1 MAKFLKIAL
10 WNANGL
16 LQHKDEIKIFLDHN
30 AIDILLVSETHFT
43 DRTYLRIPHYNA
55 YFTNHPDNTAHAGTG
70 ILIKN
75 NISHYELP
83 KFEKN
88 FLQATAIKVKMK
100 AYELTV
106 AAVYCPPR
114 HNIKEESFY
123 EFFRTLGNK
132 FIAGGDYNCKNTQWG
147 SRLTTTKGRELS
159 KIIRNQQ
166 YSFLST
172 GTPTYWPSD
181 PDKIPDLLDF
191 YITSG
196 ISTSY
201 MDIVPSY
208 DLSSD
213 HTPVIATISTEVV
226 NKKTIPRLHNRRTD
240 WADYRMKIEQ
250 AINLHISLKTPDEL
264 DIALTNFIN
273 ILKEAALHATPIPT
287 TQTRSINIPT
297 EIKKLI
303 ADKRRARKTWQLSHA
318 PADRTV
324 YNRATNKLRAE
335 IKKSRELTL
344 HNYLRNLN
352 RYDNSIWTPVK
363 STKKPIVPV
372 SPLKIQIDG
381 RPDRWARSDKE
392 KAELFAAHLSKVFMP
407 NASHPDQEIENDIT
421 TLPPNIPTIKIFSP
435 KEIKEEIGFLN
446 IKKAPGIDK
455 ITPKMM
461 KELPKKG
468 LVMLTYI
475 YNAMLR
481 LSIWPKQLKTA
492 EIILIPKPGKDPK
505 ELSSYRPISLLSI
518 INKLFEKLLLR
529 RLNMDLKPDEW
540 MPPHQF
546 GFRNHHSTIQQT
558 HRIIH
563 KINQALEDKQYCTSI
578 FIDVSQAFDKV
589 WHDGLLFKIKKVL
602 PIKYF
607 RLLKS
612 YLSDRKFRT
621 RVKEE
626 VSSNFIIQSGVPQ
639 GSVLGPIL
647 YVLFTTDLPTTT
659 YTTTGT
665 FADDTVILASHDD
678 PATASQRLQSH
689 LDQVES
695 WLKKW
700 RIHINETKSVQVTF
714 TMRKEQCPAVHINN
728 TEIPQSSTVK
738 YLGLHLDS
746 RLTWKQHITKKR
758 KQVDLK
764 VKDIHWIIGS
774 KSSTSL
780 DSKVLLYKTIIK
792 PIWTYGIELWGCA
805 SKSNIAIMQ
814 RRQSKILRMITNA
827 PWYVSNQ
834 TLHDDLN
841 VPFVKEVIQE
851 RSIKHHDKLGHH
863 SNTLLQPLLEQQ
875 QRRRLKK
882 LWPADLLDG

>member
-43 DRTYLRIPHYNA
+43 DRSYFRIPHYNA
-55 YFTNHPDNTAHAGTG
+55 YFTNHPDNTAHAGSG
-70 ILIKN
+70 ILIKQ

-88 FLQATAIKVKMK
+88 FLQATVIKVQMK
-100 AYELTV
+100 TYELTV

-114 HNIKEESFY
+114 HNIKEENFN

-132 FIAGGDYNCKNTQWG
+132 FIAGGDYNCKNTIWG
-147 SRLTTTKGRELS
+147 SRLTTTKGRELL
-159 KIIRNQQ
+159 KTIRNHQ
-166 YSFLST
+166 YSPLST

-191 YITSG
+191 YITNG

-226 NKKTIPRLHNRRTD
+226 NKKTTPRLHNRRTN
-240 WADYRMKIEQ
+240 WTDYRTKIEE
-250 AINLHISLKTPDEL
+250 AINLLTSLKSPAEL
-264 DIALTNFIN
+264 DTALTNFIST
-273 ILKEAALHATPIPT
+273 LQAAALHATPIQT
-287 TQTRSINIPT
+287 TQTRSINIPS

-303 ADKRRARKTWQLSHA
+303 AVKRRARKTWQQSHA
-318 PADRTV
+318 PSDKTA
-324 YNRATNKLRAE
+324 YNRATNKLRTE

-344 HNYLRNLN
+344 QNYLRNLN
-352 RYDNSIWTPVK
+352 RYDNSIWKPVK
-363 STKKPIVPV
+363 SAKKPKASVP
-372 SPLKIQIDG
+372 PLKIQRTG
-381 RPDRWARSDKE
+381 HPERWARSDKE
-392 KAELFAAHLSKVFMP
+392 KAELFAAHLSEVFTP
-407 NASHPDQEIENDIT
+407 NGSHTDQEIEDYIT
-421 TLPPNIPTIKIFSP
+421 ALPPNIQSIKLFSP
-435 KEIKEEIGFLN
+435 KEIQEEIGFLN

-481 LSIWPKQLKTA
+481 LSFWPKKLKTA
-492 EIILIPKPGKDPK
+492 EILLIPKPGKDPK
-505 ELSSYRPISLLSI
+505 ELSSYRPISLLSV
-518 INKLFEKLLLR
+518 INKLFEKLILR
-529 RLNMDLKPDEW
+529 RLNMDQKPDEW

-546 GFRNHHSTIQQT
+546 GFRNHHTTTQQI

-563 KINQALEDKQYCTSI
+563 KINQALEDKQYCTSV

-589 WHDGLLFKIKKVL
+589 WHEGLLFKIKKVL

-607 RLLKS
+607 RILKS
-612 YLSDRKFRT
+612 YLSDREFRT
-621 RVKEE
+621 RVNEE
-626 VSSNFIIQSGVPQ
+626 VSRTFPIQSGVPQ

-647 YVLFTTDLPTTT
+647 YVLFTTDLPTTDF
-659 YTTTGT
+659 TTTGT
-665 FADDTVILASHDD
+665 FADDTAILASHDD
-678 PATASQRLQSH
+678 PKTASQRLQDH
-689 LDQVES
+689 LDQLAI

-700 RIHINETKSVQVTF
+700 RIRINETKSLHVTF
-714 TMRKEQCPAVHINN
+714 TMRKGQCPAVHINN
-728 TEIPQSSTVK
+728 TEIPQSSTVR

-746 RLTWKQHITKKR
+746 RLTWKQHIAKKR
-758 KQVDLK
+758 RQIDQK
-764 VKDIHWIIGS
+764 VKDLHWIIGS
-774 KSSTSL
+774 NTNTSL
-780 DSKVLLYKTIIK
+780 DSKVLIYKTIIR

-814 RRQSKILRMITNA
+814 RRQSRILRMITNA
-827 PWYVSNQ
+827 PWYVTNQ
-834 TLHDDLN
+834 TLHEDLN
-841 VPFVKEVIQE
+841 VLFIKDIIQE
-851 RSIKHHDKLGHH
+851 KSLKHYDKLGHH
-863 SNTLLQPLLEQQ
+863 SNTLLQPLLDQHQQ
-875 QRRRLKK
+875 RRLKK
-882 LWPADLLDG
+882 LWPADLRML